1 MFLWRCQSLG
11 QTMHRVPS
19 LGILSLLLMKRISIL
34 LCSEEEAAHT
44 FTFLRGK
51 RSCKV
56 LMRARVAA
64 GYLFGLLNTTEAFL
78 MVQHL
83 HIQSRKAAT
92 GWVLA
97 QQHAALKQL
106 PAESKYCKRDSFPK
120 APILL

>member
-1 MFLWRCQSLG
+1 MQ
-11 QTMHRVPS
+11 RVPS
-19 LGILSLLLMKRISIL
+19 LGI
-34 LCSEEEAAHT
+34 SEEEAAHT
-44 FTFLRGK
+44 FTFPRGE

-92 GWVLA
+92 GGVLA

-120 APILL
+120 VPILL